1 MLMQEDPEQRKKTD
15 ELVKMMQDAYGF
27 VPVVNQVLSSRP
39 DLFLASA
46 GMAGATIEGK
56 GDMDQKHRYLCA
68 ISAATAVGGEY
79 CVNVQIKHAKD
90 AGATADEVLEAIMI
104 GATMCS
110 TRAQSYALRRFA
122 DNYGIKYD

>member
-1 MLMQEDPEQRKKTD
+1 MEEDPKQREQVDKLTQ
-15 ELVKMMQDAYGF
+15 MMKDAYGF
-27 VPVVNQVLSSRP
+27 VPVVNQVLSARP
-39 DLFLASA
+39 DLFLASSGLA
-46 GMAGATIEGK
+46 AATIEGK

-110 TRAQSYALRRFA
+110 TRAQSYALRRYA
-122 DNYGIKYD
+122 DNYGIEYR